1 MQECAAQP
9 CIFPPS
15 QGRAARGGGMEQ
27 CESSL
32 SILAKKFFYALDF
45 CGFFTEERP
54 WEAELGLFKQGNLRY
69 NGSKHQKERTQWIW
83 NWRPG

>member
-1 MQECAAQP
+1 
-9 CIFPPS
+9 
-15 QGRAARGGGMEQ
+15 MEQ

-32 SILAKKFFYALDF
+32 SILAKKFFCALDF